1 MLKYSK
7 KTGLTLIEILCA
19 LNLIAIFSLFII
31 SLQLNNMRLKKYN
44 REKLAYVEVLQ
55 AVKEEVF
62 NNLTY
67 AEIMTLKTN
76 NKRYVQNDKLALNQ
90 IKSSEISSLFSN
102 SFPETSKTYLVMEVT
117 EGEVLQ
123 VEITLHLKLRVHE
136 ENVVCTFYKGNY
148 L

>member
-7 KTGLTLIEILCA
+7 KSGLTLIEILCA
-19 LNLIAIFSLFII
+19 LNLIVIFSLFII

-44 REKLAYVEVLQ
+44 KEKVEYIEVLQ

-67 AEIMTLKTN
+67 EEIKALKTN
-76 NKRYVQNDKLALNQ
+76 NKRYMHNDKLSLYR

-102 SFPETSKTYLVMEVT
+102 SFPETSKPYLIMEVT
-117 EGEVLQ
+117 DGEILKI
-123 VEITLHLKLRVHE
+123 EITLQLKLSVHE
-136 ENVVCTFYKGNY
+136 ETVVCTFYKGNY